1 MTLNRFD
8 GEKIR
13 GYFFLSTGAALFF
26 LNRGIFVFLS
36 KAVLLIAALILVAY
50 GALGEYLFRFIGSY
64 ETEKNLA
71 GKNLLKNFSENR
83 LRSVIALS
91 AGGLLFLYS
100 LGAFFELLEMII
112 LFIALLAIVYGIV
125 KSQLISSLKNKIE
138 EQENKDK

>member
-1 MTLNRFD
+1 M
-8 GEKIR
+8 
-13 GYFFLSTGAALFF
+13 
-26 LNRGIFVFLS
+26 
-36 KAVLLIAALILVAY
+36 LLIAALILVAY

-64 ETEKNLA
+64 EAEKNLA

-100 LGAFFELLEMII
+100 LGALFELLEMII